1 MAVSIHGNNGFI
13 TTNGTAAAPSL
24 AAPDTDTGLYFG
36 TNLIHAT
43 TSGSERLKI
52 KADGKIEIPT
62 TGKLSLGMS
71 SPVAQFTAG
80 TANGSRV
87 IEIQGTDGVIRGFDR
102 NSSAWAQIDFE
113 ASQYVFDCGG
123 TERLRLKSDGTLYTV
138 TEGAK
143 FGVSQ
148 DPTLTTMGSTSGTWQ
163 LPEVDAST
171 IGAEMRIGD
180 INSNSVALIRLAS
193 YGSSDDEGGG
203 AIMFTNTRLG
213 SALHHSDLAAIKG
226 ARETLG
232 KGYLRF
238 FTANQAA
245 NAERMRITSTG
256 VVSINDSTPET
267 WATLQVNNHSTHNAC
282 QVLLR
287 GADQAQI
294 ILRDDTGGSNTK
306 CTTIRNDQGAL
317 IFGQHNDAFSA
328 FTPRLRITS
337 TGDVGINCTPHSNA
351 GINLQIHGDNT
362 TSEIRL
368 TNTTTGSGNN
378 GGTIQ
383 MGGNTLY
390 ISNSENDKIAFETN
404 GSERLRITGGGN
416 VQIDNDSGKFE
427 LGADQ
432 DISFY
437 HTGTHGFLENDTGT
451 FYIKGDTISL
461 NKANGGNVLWTNGSE
476 MRIYPQDVG
485 FGGAVPGGA
494 PAGKNVFLAI
504 GDSDTGIVQ
513 DGDGQLE
520 LWANNNEVANI
531 NAIDGYT
538 STKPITTSGDITASG
553 GAGAITLS
561 PNADIR
567 LQNGTWTGDYGAKI
581 QHHDNYLFLQG
592 GSNGVNLRN
601 AAGSRQLNMSND
613 GHFGPA
619 NGQTYNLG
627 SSSLPWAAAHF
638 AGVIYAT
645 GTESRI
651 QVLRNV
657 ASTYQSAEFRNQH
670 SVYGGGV
677 QFKSNNTYG
686 TLEIVNY
693 NASGSAAMYNSTGGW
708 HWTGNL
714 QTHSNISP
722 WTDNTHDVGSSS
734 KRWDDVY
741 ATNGSIQ
748 TSDRN
753 EKNTIVTSDLGLSFI
768 NKLKPVS
775 YKFNNK
781 ARTHYGLIAQ
791 DVETVLSDISKPSSG
806 FAGFIKT
813 EMAEEKYD
821 DAISVPE
828 GKKVGDIMTPAHT
841 AYGLRYNEFIA
852 PLIKA
857 IQELS
862 AKNDAL
868 ESRIAALEGS

>member
-1 MAVSIHGNNGFI
+1 MALTLHGNNGVI

-24 AAPDTDTGLYFG
+24 AAPDTDTGVDFG

-123 TERLRLKSDGTLYTV
+123 TERLRIQSDGTVRFANKIT
-138 TEGAK
+138 
-143 FGVSQ
+143 
-148 DPTLTTMGSTSGTWQ
+148 
-163 LPEVDAST
+163 
-171 IGAEMRIGD
+171 
-180 INSNSVALIRLAS
+180 NNAS
-193 YGSSDDEGGG
+193 YTSHNTNFYGGNV
-203 AIMFTNTRLG
+203 NTGGVRIEVAHSTTSVSGNTASASFPHHLLLSNYSGNG
-213 SALHHSDLAAIKG
+213 SADNRMCSIGFDIPTTSTH
-226 ARETLG
+226 
-232 KGYLRF
+232 
-238 FTANQAA
+238 A
-245 NAERMRITSTG
+245 NAVIAYQATAAGTGDLQFHLESGNSISEKLRITSTG

-306 CTTIRNDQGAL
+306 CTTIRNDQGDL

-368 TNTTTGSGNN
+368 TNTTTGNGNN

>member
-1 MAVSIHGNNGFI
+1 MSILNVDKIQPIGSGSTVTVN
-13 TTNGTAAAPSL
+13 A
-24 AAPDTDTGLYFG
+24 TDTIL
-36 TNLIHAT
+36 TNAQAGVITATRFDGIISAT
-43 TSGSERLKI
+43 TDDWITHQGDSNTKFGFSATDTFAVETAGSERIRIDSSGHVIIANKLTNSASYTSHNTNFYGGNVNTGGVRI
-52 KADGKIEIPT
+52 EVAHSTTSVSGNTASASFPHHLLLSNYSGNGSADNRMCSIGFDIPT
-62 TGKLSLGMS
+62 TSTHANA
-71 SPVAQFTAG
+71 VIAYQATAAG
-80 TANGSRV
+80 TGDLQFHLES
-87 IEIQGTDGVIRGFDR
+87 G
-102 NSSAWAQIDFE
+102 NSISE
-113 ASQYVFDCGG
+113 K
-123 TERLRLKSDGTLYTV
+123 L
-138 TEGAK
+138 
-143 FGVSQ
+143 
-148 DPTLTTMGSTSGTWQ
+148 
-163 LPEVDAST
+163 
-171 IGAEMRIGD
+171 
-180 INSNSVALIRLAS
+180 
-193 YGSSDDEGGG
+193 
-203 AIMFTNTRLG
+203 
-213 SALHHSDLAAIKG
+213 
-226 ARETLG
+226 
-232 KGYLRF
+232 
-238 FTANQAA
+238 
-245 NAERMRITSTG
+245 RITSTG

-306 CTTIRNDQGAL
+306 CTTIRNDQGDL

-328 FTPRLRITS
+328 FTERVRITS

-368 TNTTTGSGNN
+368 TNTTTGNGNN

-775 YKFNNK
+775 YKFNDK
-781 ARTHYGLIAQ
+781 TRTHYGLIAQ